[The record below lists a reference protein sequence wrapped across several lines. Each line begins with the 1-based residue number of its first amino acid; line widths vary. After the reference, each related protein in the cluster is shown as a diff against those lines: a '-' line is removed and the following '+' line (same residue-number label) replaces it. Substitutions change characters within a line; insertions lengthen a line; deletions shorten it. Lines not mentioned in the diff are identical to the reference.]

1 MLQCVQKSIDCFM
14 VCSTKVFYSVKIA
27 YFVKNVNIAF
37 MA

>member
-14 VCSTKVFYSVKIA
+14 VCSTKIYSVKIA